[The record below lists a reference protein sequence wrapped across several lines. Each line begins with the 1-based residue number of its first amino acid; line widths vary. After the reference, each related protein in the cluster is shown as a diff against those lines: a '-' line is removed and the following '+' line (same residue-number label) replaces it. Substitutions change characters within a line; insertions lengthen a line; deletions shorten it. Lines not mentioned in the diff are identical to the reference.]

1 MNIKVER
8 EDGGPPV
15 AHVECMDTD
24 TIARFKDLLKERTR
38 IPVEEQHLLYKMEEL
53 ENSETLG
60 NYGIAPCGTLQL
72 KQTYDIKILIAIAIR

>member
-15 AHVECMDTD
+15 AQVECMDTD

-53 ENSETLG
+53 TLKLL
-60 NYGIAPCGTLQL
+60 GIMASHPAEH
-72 KQTYDIKILIAIAIR
+72 YS